1 MPKVEFVELNV
12 HDPVQVQIQLPAQM
26 PVLDEVPSQLP
37 VKVPIV
43 KKQQLLVVVQQVE
56 SVDTIVPVHIEVPSL
71 LTGKVPLNMEQQQF
85 VEVPQVEVVNAIVL
99 DPEKL
104 QIQVNTLRHG
114 LKAYLGAGGNDEA
127 LIELF
132 CRQIADL
139 LGALNDL

>member
-1 MPKVEFVELNV
+1 MKKQESGDVPMVTVVDKVPKQPF
-12 HDPVQVQIQLPAQM
+12 
-26 PVLDEVPSQLP
+26 LDEVPSP
-37 VKVPIV
+37 VPGKVPNV
-43 KKQQLLVVVQQVE
+43 KKQQLLGVVQPVE